1 VHDVSDISKLTDTI
15 YFFWTSSMVTALAT
29 RPINEDSYEASI
41 KLGVSLPEDGSR
53 AGFRNVVFF
62 LNYTMDKA
70 HKREI
75 LT

>member
-1 VHDVSDISKLTDTI
+1 
-15 YFFWTSSMVTALAT
+15 MVTALAT